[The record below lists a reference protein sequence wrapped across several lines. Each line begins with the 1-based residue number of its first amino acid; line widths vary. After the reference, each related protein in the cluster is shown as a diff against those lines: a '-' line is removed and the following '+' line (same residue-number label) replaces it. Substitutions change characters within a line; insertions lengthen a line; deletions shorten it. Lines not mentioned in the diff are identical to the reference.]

1 MLSRGDKGPAITELQ
16 QRLLALGYPLPRW
29 GADGDL
35 GNETLKAVTLFLADH
50 AAGHVD
56 DDPEVVDDGELAL
69 VQQVYAA
76 TGQAIQ
82 LPGLNFFDLRKESD
96 RRNIIGRRAWQEIL
110 GITLHQCAV
119 DFGHE
124 KPERWDTLAA
134 HVGISL
140 EGNVNWVHDFEHIVP
155 HGNELNKPTVG
166 IEFEGAFPG
175 IVALRGPG
183 RMQSPTPAQVK
194 AGHEA
199 IPWIVAVCAAH
210 GSKLTRLN
218 AHRQTA
224 ATRRG
229 DPGEELWKLVALPM
243 LGKLALSDGGPQ
255 FKIDNGR
262 VIPEAWNPA
271 YIGNP
276 Y

>member
-1 MLSRGDKGPAITELQ
+1 MLTRGDTGQQVTKLQ
-16 QRLLALGYPLPRW
+16 RQLMALGYSLPRY

-35 GNETLKAVTLFLADH
+35 GGETLKAVTLFLADH

-69 VQQVYAA
+69 VQQVYGSI
-76 TGQAIQ
+76 GQAIP
-82 LPGLNFFDLRKESD
+82 LPGRNFFDLRKESD
-96 RRNIIGRRAWQEIL
+96 RRHIIGRRTWQEII

-140 EGNVNWVHDFEHIVP
+140 EGNVHWVFDFEHIVP
-155 HGNELNKPTVG
+155 HGNELNKPTIG

-183 RMQSPTPAQVK
+183 RMQSPTPAQVQ

-199 IPWIVAVCAAH
+199 IPWICAVCAAH
-210 GSKLTRLN
+210 NSKLTKLY

-224 ATRRG
+224 TTRRG

-243 LGKLALSDGGPQ
+243 QEKLGLSDDGPD

-262 VIPEAWNPA
+262 TIPRDWNPA
-271 YIGNP
+271 YSGQF
-276 Y
+276 